1 MTILAHSIERR
12 KRVEIDLLDKGS
24 FKHSLLVKKLA
35 DIKEMMLRK
44 KHLQVSYM
52 TSALKHLSEE

>member
-1 MTILAHSIERR
+1 M
-12 KRVEIDLLDKGS
+12 DLLDKGF
-24 FKHSLLVKKLA
+24 FKHSLLVKKLT
-35 DIKEMMLRK
+35 DVKEMMLRK